1 MVQFIRSDL
10 DFILQQIIIAER
22 NANGESLT
30 DILPNAEVPLGLRTV
45 DGSFN
50 NLVHPEFGAAD
61 LAFPRLTDPSFQ
73 AAESGTSY
81 ATPGTTVVDSEPRTI
96 SNLIVDQTDNNPAAQ
111 AAAAQTPGS
120 SVVMSPGLDGL
131 FGTADDT
138 PVNFIPNV
146 TADAGLSAPFNAWMT
161 FFGQFFDHGLDLVT
175 KSQSQTEVVFIPLK
189 PDDPL
194 FSTAPGALNF
204 MVLQRAAG
212 GLDATNTTSPFVD
225 QSQTYAS
232 NPSHQVFL
240 RAYEL
245 NANGDPVA
253 TGELITNRNLG
264 ADGLFGTGDD
274 VEIGGMATWAVVKA
288 QARDIL
294 GINLTDADVGNV
306 PVLAVDA
313 YGNFIKG
320 PNGMPLVMM
329 TDGSFTEGNLA
340 APISLAGA
348 ARTGHAF
355 LNDIAHNADPTGKT
369 PDADNIVNTGPL
381 AAGQYD
387 NELLDAH
394 YIAGDGRV
402 NENIGLTAVHA
413 VFHSEHNRLVE
424 QTKDTV
430 LTSGDLAFLKQ
441 WLIPDTGPDTFPTTS
456 EEIAALQ
463 WNGERLFQAA
473 RFGTEMQYQ
482 HLVFEEFARTV
493 QPQVD
498 EFLAPNGYD
507 TTINPAIL
515 AEFAHTVYRF
525 GHSMLTET
533 VDRLDPNFNTV
544 GGDPQLGLIAAF
556 LNPLAYA
563 NSGLTPEQATGAIV
577 RGVTRQV
584 GNEIDEFVTEALRN
598 NLLGLPL
605 DLPALNIARGRDTG
619 IPSFNNARA
628 EFFAM
633 TGDSQLKPYISWADF
648 ADHLKHAE
656 SLINFIAAY
665 GTHPLITSATTLVD
679 KRAIATAIVLG
690 GAGAPG
696 DRLDFLN
703 ATGAYAGGSLGGLN
717 DVDFWIGGLAEEKM
731 PFGGMLGST
740 FNFVFETQ
748 LESLQNGDRFYY
760 LSRTAGM
767 HFGTELE
774 NNSFAKLVMLNS
786 DATHLPNAIFTTP
799 AFTLEVDQT
808 RQHTGL
814 GADGRADPTGGLEIN
829 GIEVV
834 PLVIRDNPATGGV
847 DTNYL
852 HYTGEDHVVLGGT
865 AGDDIIISSEGD
877 DTLYGDG
884 GNDRLE
890 GGAGNDTILG
900 GDGDDILSDSF
911 GDNRIEGGA
920 GNDVIVVGSMSV
932 LGNLIL
938 GGDGQDFIIT
948 TEDISTTFGGTGDD
962 FILGAKTNLPP
973 TGNEGDDW
981 IEMGT
986 QDGAPGDNFSPV
998 LADDVI
1004 GNDIFIGGGGF
1015 DEMIGEGGD
1024 DIFTGSDAQD
1034 KMDGMSG
1041 FDWVTYL
1048 NDRFGVTV
1056 DLTLAALAQPH
1067 GAPATNIGAFQPIG
1081 ASPASILDRFAEV
1094 EGLSGSRYADVLRG
1108 DDVDA
1113 VTIVNHGGATGGALT
1128 NVALIDQLDALLGG
1142 AGLSTTGFATGN
1154 IILGGDGSD
1163 IIEGRGGDDLIDG
1176 DKWLNVR
1183 IGVYAA
1189 DDINHTGTPIASFDN
1204 MVQLMPF
1211 MLAGTYNPGQ
1221 LHAIREIMDGSST
1234 GGNAFDT
1241 AVFSGNRAD
1250 YTVTIDD
1257 RGTAD
1262 FSDDIVTVADSV
1274 VARDGTD
1281 TLTHIERLQF
1291 ADEAQVVVPGLNAE
1305 PVGLLEIRDAT
1316 THAADGTPT
1325 AGQLL
1330 EVSIAGVTDGD
1341 NPDSGAITESVSYY
1355 WQVDRNGD
1363 GVFED
1368 IILLPA
1374 GDLAFLSAD
1383 GVNFRVTPD
1392 LVGLP
1397 IRVKAYYQDAHGV
1410 TETVFSAP
1418 TAAIAAAPVV
1428 PPTVAA
1434 PLNEVTA
1441 GGAGIH
1447 MAVSDLQFILDQI
1460 KIAEAHAH
1468 GASLLSLIPNVRSPL
1483 GLRAVDGSNNNL
1495 VHLNGIDQSE
1505 FGAADNTFP
1514 RVVPPNFL
1522 DEQDESPFSLGPGG
1536 PPPVTNTNYNSS
1548 ISVVDSDPRT
1558 ISNLVVDQT
1567 ANNPAAYAAA
1577 FDPGLNGQLDFG
1589 APGNDDVLKDGVSIV
1604 KSPGIDGLFGTADDK
1619 DVFKI
1624 DAVAPDVGL
1633 SAPFNSWFTFFGQ
1646 FFDHGLDLVTK
1657 GGNGTIYIPL
1667 QPDDP
1672 LYVPGGNSNFMVV
1685 TRATQAGPDGILL
1698 DNPATAVDE
1707 SADNTHAGTNT
1718 TTPFVDQNQTYSSHP
1733 SHQVFL
1739 RAYSLDGTGAHA
1751 TGKLITNWDLG
1762 ADGHFGGGDD
1772 REIGGMAT
1780 WKVVKAQA
1788 NDILGINLTDA
1799 DFDNVPL
1806 LATDA
1811 YGNFIRGPNGFPQ
1824 VVMKGADG
1832 IGGTSDD
1839 VLVEGNPLAPISLAN
1854 AVRTGHAFLND
1865 IAHNAVP
1872 VFNAGVLAPDA
1883 DTDTGNAVPVGPG
1896 GNNLAY
1902 DNELL
1907 DAHYIAGDGRV
1918 NENIGLTAVHSI
1930 FHHEHNR
1937 LVDQT
1942 KETVL
1947 AANNLDFLKEWLVE
1961 GTGPAAFPT
1970 TPTEIAALQWDGERL
1985 FQAAKFGTE
1994 MQYQHLVFEEFART
2008 IQPNVD
2014 LFFAPTQVYDA
2025 DLDPSIVAEFAHTV
2039 YRFGHSMLTETVDRY
2054 DENFN
2059 VVGDGN
2065 PTEAGNQQTGLIAAF
2080 LNPLAFAA
2088 SGTTPED
2095 ATSAIV
2101 RGVTRQVGNEIDE
2114 FVTEALRNN
2123 LLGLPLDLP
2132 AINIARGRDVGIPS
2146 LNAVRRDIYRQTGNS
2161 DLKPYTS
2168 WADLVQHL
2176 KHAESVINFIAAYGT
2191 HDSITTATTTAAK
2204 RAAATLLVLG
2214 GAGEPADRLDFLNST
2229 GTWASLA
2236 NGVTTT
2242 GLDAI
2247 DLWIGGLAEEKNP
2260 FGGMLGSTF
2269 NFIFEN
2275 QLEKLQDGDR
2285 FYYLERTAGLA
2296 FNAELEGNS
2305 FAKLIM
2311 ANTSATHLS
2320 ALVFSTPTWTLEVD
2334 PTKQFTGLGA
2344 DGRADPTEGGTDL
2357 NPLVVRDNPDTA
2369 GPDSNY
2375 IKYTGE
2381 DHIVLGGTNPGSLA
2395 NPSGNDILISGA
2407 GDDTVYGDGGNDRIE
2422 GGYGNDQLRGGDGND
2437 IITDIGGD
2445 DNIQGGDGDD
2455 VIQGGN
2461 GVNLIIGGFGS
2472 DFIITGEDASEAIG
2486 GQGNDFILGSK
2497 ANEQDMGN
2505 EGDDWIEKGTSD
2517 GAPGDNFDPLGN
2529 DPIIGNDVFI
2539 GDGENDKFNAEGGDD
2554 IMVGKTGFGD
2564 RYIGGSGYDWA
2575 DFKDNERGVYIDI
2588 SDRFFDS
2595 PQMPGSQTPLIRFD
2609 IVEGISGSHFGDVLH
2624 GNDVDAAALPTEG
2637 ATGSVLT
2644 NIALINGL
2652 QELLDTAYAADLAP
2666 GAHKTFYDG
2675 GNIILGGDGSDI
2687 IEGRGGDD
2695 VIDGDKWLNV
2705 RIAVYAAGD
2714 TNHTGPEI
2722 ASFDSMADLEFQARM
2737 LDGTW
2742 SPGQLNIV
2750 REIKTGTAAF
2760 DTAVFSG
2767 RQANYTITTVGGLT
2781 TVTDNVGTDG
2791 TDRLTNIERL
2801 QFSDGSVLLP
2811 NAAPG
2816 VTNAAP
2822 SGVMSILDGVTP
2834 VETAAAGT
2842 VLTVSFAGITDAD
2855 NVSATNPTGTI
2866 TGPVDYFWQVETVPG
2881 SGVYEDIL
2889 TFGAGEVERAHGTSF
2904 TVTDGEAGLNL
2915 RVRALYQDGHGTLE
2929 QIYSA
2934 LPPIPGVGVTLVG
2947 TRAADTL
2954 TGTAFADTIT
2964 GDRGDDIILGLGG
2977 SDTIDAGRGADTVD
2991 GGDGDDTILGDR
3003 DNDILN
3009 GGAGDDTIDGGRGDD
3024 IINGGPGNDTI
3035 LGDRGNDL
3043 IIVGSTDGRDIIDG
3057 GRDTDT
3063 VQIVGDATTENF
3075 KVYASAD
3082 AIAAGITIA
3091 AATQIVITRNDV
3103 VVAELA
3109 NIEEIQITGGG
3120 GGDTFQVIGNFAPT
3134 TLLTSTIT
3142 IDGSAGD
3149 DTVDISSLTSAHR
3162 IVFTSNGGHD
3172 TIVGTLRPQDVI
3184 KLAPGSTLAD
3194 YTSTTANGMTT
3205 MSNGTH
3211 SVTFASAGTPTF
3223 EAGSG
3228 SGSGS
3233 GGDTGG
3239 NGGGG
3244 NGGGGGNDNPGG
3256 SGAFH
3261 LTASDLTAL
3270 KNLVNG
3276 LPGGEDNDA
3285 VGIRDL
3291 EGTGNNRAHADY
3303 GSADQPFIRL
3313 TGAHFGDYN
3322 DTIHN
3327 RDINPLFNG
3336 LDPRAISNAL
3346 GTQEPNLPT
3355 SAEHANSLFMAF
3367 GQYFDHGLDF
3377 LPKGGNGTI
3386 QIGAAGAGHTPGTD
3400 NPADLTRGT
3409 VSGFDANGIPENLN
3423 KTSPFADQNQAYGSD
3438 ELVGQFLREGDGHGG
3453 FSGRL
3458 LAGAPDPSNPDF
3470 NLLPN
3475 LRELIMHH
3483 WANNTVFTAAS
3494 LPGGHI
3500 AFRDYF
3506 AGLVDATGHIDET
3519 MLPQMTKNF
3528 MGSGFALL
3536 LDTNPF
3542 ISLLDHYVA
3551 GDGRANENVALTA
3564 IHTIWARNHN
3574 FHVAGLLE
3582 AGFAGTAEE
3591 LFQAA
3596 KVINEAEY
3604 QRVVYTEFADKLL
3617 GGMKGDGEHGFNE
3630 YNPDVDARVSHEFAT
3645 AAYRFGHSLIGQN
3658 LTVMDAQGHPTQ
3670 VALFDAFLNPTNDVS
3685 AFTAP
3690 LPPGYVP
3697 QPGYEQLGINGI
3709 LAGGVVQPAE
3719 EVDVNLVDAVRNDL
3733 VRSSADVF
3741 AFDVAREWDVGL
3753 GSMNQIRA
3761 DLLASTDPYV
3771 HEAVGFA
3778 GDLNPY
3784 TSWEDFQTRNGLSDT
3799 VINQFRQAYPD
3810 LVLQAGDIA
3819 KFKQINP
3826 NIDVAMQ
3833 PDGTGVV
3840 KGIDRVDLF
3849 VGGLAEKHIN
3859 GGVVGQTFW
3868 VILHEQLDR
3877 IQEGDRL
3884 YYLDRVENL
3893 DFYDIV
3899 EEQGFAAIIAR
3910 NTGLTG
3916 LPEDIFG
3923 TNQQDNQ
3930 GGGDDGQ
3937 TGGGDDGQT
3946 GGGDDGQTGGG
3957 DDGQTGGGDDG
3968 QTGGGDDG
3976 QTGGGDD
3983 GQTGGGDDGQTGG
3996 GDDGQTGG
4004 GDGGGNGGG
4013 DDDGQNQGGG
4023 DDDGSGDGGTDP
4035 LPVAARTLIG
4045 TVAGDVL
4052 IGAAGADTILAGGGG
4067 DIVAGDAGNDILRG
4081 EDGDDVVTAGDGND
4095 SVTGGAGDDEL
4106 HGGAG
4111 DDMLFGNAGKDMIH
4125 GEAGNDFIEGG
4136 AGEDQVWAGDG
4147 DDTVIASAGDG
4158 DDQYWG
4164 GYGNDTLD
4172 YAVATANLTV
4182 DLGNGFMQRGQ
4193 VSGGSTGTD
4202 VVYGFENVITG
4213 SGHDTIT
4220 ATAAVNVMDGGLGN
4234 DTFRFLSAGAAN
4246 GDVIHG
4252 FQPGDKIDFAAID
4265 ANSGMDG
4272 VQHFSLASGGALTA
4286 AGQVVVT
4293 HEVLNGDEF
4302 TVIHGN
4308 VDSNTDADFVLMLK
4322 GNYNLTA
4329 SDFNGVS

>member
-10 DFILQQIIIAER
+10 EFILQQIIIAER
-22 NANGESLT
+22 NAAGESLT
-30 DILPNAEVPLGLRTV
+30 DILPSAQLPFGLRTV

-50 NLVHPEFGAAD
+50 NLAHPEFGAAD
-61 LAFPRLTDPSFQ
+61 LAFPRLTEASFQ
-73 AAESGTSY
+73 PAEAGTSY
-81 ATPGTTVVDSEPRTI
+81 AIPGALVVDSEPRTI
-96 SNLIVDQTDNNPAAQ
+96 SNLIVDQTNNNPAAQ
-111 AAAAQTPGS
+111 AAASQNPGS
-120 SVVMSPGLDGL
+120 STVISPGLDGI
-131 FGTADDT
+131 FGTADDV
-138 PVNFIPNV
+138 PVNFIPNITPDV
-146 TADAGLSAPFNAWMT
+146 GLSAPFNAWMT

-175 KSQSQTEVVFIPLK
+175 KSQSQTEIVFIPLK
-189 PDDPL
+189 EDDPL

-212 GLDATNTTSPFVD
+212 GQAATNTTSPFVD

-232 NPSHQVFL
+232 NASHQVFL

-245 NANGDPVA
+245 NANGDPEA
-253 TGELITNRNLG
+253 TGALITNRDLG
-264 ADGLFGTGDD
+264 ADGRFGTADD

-320 PNGMPLVMM
+320 PNGFPMVMM
-329 TDGSFTEGNLA
+329 TDGSFTEGNPA
-340 APISLAGA
+340 APISLTGA

-355 LNDIAHNADPTGKT
+355 LNDIAHSAVPVFAGVGADGIANTADDLV
-369 PDADNIVNTGPL
+369 PDADTDTGNAVPVGP
-381 AAGQYD
+381 AGNNLEYD

-413 VFHSEHNRLVE
+413 VFHSEHNRLVQ
-424 QTKDTV
+424 QTKDVALAT
-430 LTSGDLAFLKQ
+430 GDVAFLNQ
-441 WLIPDTGPDTFPTTS
+441 WLDTPLDPDTTTFPLTQA
-456 EEIAALQ
+456 EIDALD
-463 WNGERLFQAA
+463 WNGERLFQSAK
-473 RFGTEMQYQ
+473 FGTEMQYQ

-533 VDRLDPNFNTV
+533 VDRYDPNFNTV

-563 NSGLTPEQATGAIV
+563 ASGVTPEEATGAIV

-619 IPSFNNARA
+619 IPSLNNARA

-648 ADHLKHAE
+648 AGHLKHAE

-665 GTHPLITSATTLVD
+665 GTHTSITSATTLAG
-679 KRAIATAIVLG
+679 KRAAATLIVLG
-690 GAGAPG
+690 GAGEPG

-703 ATGAYAGGSLGGLN
+703 ATGAFAGGSLGGLN

-767 HFGTELE
+767 NFAAELE

-799 AFTLEVDQT
+799 NFTLEVDQS

-834 PLVIRDNPATGGV
+834 PLVIRDNPATAAA

-865 AGDDIIISSEGD
+865 EGNDIIISGDGD

-890 GGAGNDTILG
+890 GGYGNDTVLGGAGDDIIQDLG
-900 GDGDDILSDSF
+900 GDDRL
-911 GDNRIEGGA
+911 EGGE
-920 GNDVIVVGSMSV
+920 GNDVIHAGNMMVGGA
-932 LGNLIL
+932 GNLIL
-938 GGDGQDFIIT
+938 GGTGKDYIVT
-948 TEDISTTFGGTGDD
+948 MEDISTTFGGQGDD
-962 FILGAKTNLPP
+962 FIYSAKTSLPP

-981 IEMGT
+981 IEKGT
-986 QDGAPGDNFSPV
+986 QDGAPGDNFAPL
-998 LADDVI
+998 LADNVI

-1015 DEMIGEGGD
+1015 DEFIGEGGD
-1024 DIFTGSDAQD
+1024 DIFVGSDAQD

-1041 FDWVTYL
+1041 FDWVTYK
-1048 NDRFGVTV
+1048 NDNQGVTV

-1067 GAPATNIGAFQPIG
+1067 GETPAANTGVVQPVA

-1094 EGLSGSRYADVLRG
+1094 EGLSGSRFADILRG

-1113 VTIVNHGGATGGALT
+1113 VTILNHGGATGGVLT
-1128 NVALIDQLDALLGG
+1128 NVALIDGLSALLSQ
-1142 AGLSTTGFATGN
+1142 AGLSPAGFATGN
-1154 IILGGDGSD
+1154 IMLGGAGSD
-1163 IIEGRGGDDLIDG
+1163 LLEGRGGDDLIDG
-1176 DKWLNVR
+1176 DRWLNVR
-1183 IGVYAA
+1183 ISVRANADGTGAEIATFDSMVAPQLLQNMLNGVW
-1189 DDINHTGTPIASFDN
+1189 
-1204 MVQLMPF
+1204 
-1211 MLAGTYNPGQ
+1211 NPGQ
-1221 LHAIREIMDGSST
+1221 LVAVRELKDDDNS
-1234 GGNAFDT
+1234 FDT
-1241 AVFSGNRAD
+1241 AIFSGNRAD
-1250 YTVTIDD
+1250 YTVTTTNGITTVTDNV
-1257 RGTAD
+1257 GT
-1262 FSDDIVTVADSV
+1262 
-1274 VARDGTD
+1274 DGTD
-1281 TLTHIERLQF
+1281 TLVNVERLQF
-1291 ADEAQVVVPGLNAE
+1291 ADQTLTLPNGIGQNINPTGQLALLDAE
-1305 PVGLLEIRDAT
+1305 T
-1316 THAADGTPT
+1316 NAADNTPT
-1325 AGQLL
+1325 SGQLL
-1330 EVSIAGVTDGD
+1330 RVSIAGVTDADTGPGAV
-1341 NPDSGAITESVSYY
+1341 NGIIPGSISYHWQFEATPGSGI
-1355 WQVDRNGD
+1355 
-1363 GVFED
+1363 FED
-1368 IILLPA
+1368 IILLPL
-1374 GDLAFLSAD
+1374 GDLAFQSAD
-1383 GVNFRVTPD
+1383 GTTFRVTPD
-1392 LVGLP
+1392 LVGSSL
-1397 IRVKAYYQDAHGV
+1397 RVKAIFTDGHGV

-1418 TAAIAAAPVV
+1418 TVA
-1428 PPTVAA
+1428 VAA
-1434 PLNEVTA
+1434 GAPAPTPVAPIQVADATA
-1441 GGAGIH
+1441 GGEGI
-1447 MAVSDLQFILDQI
+1447 MLVRSDLNFILDQI
-1460 KIAEAHAH
+1460 KIAEANAL
-1468 GASLLSLIPNVRSPL
+1468 GTPLTSLLPNVRVPL
-1483 GLRAVDGSNNNL
+1483 GLRTVDGSGNNL
-1495 VHLNGIDQSE
+1495 LNHDQSE
-1505 FGAADNTFP
+1505 TFGAADNTFP
-1514 RVVPPNFL
+1514 RVTTPVFNNA
-1522 DEQDESPFSLGPGG
+1522 EGG
-1536 PPPVTNTNYNSS
+1536 TSYQQTSGLV
-1548 ISVVDSDPRT
+1548 IDSQPRT

-1567 ANNPAAYAAA
+1567 MNNPAAIAAA
-1577 FDPGLNGQLDFG
+1577 LRNAGSVNIAADSAAVTTAFQDLNTAKAGGDPAAIAAAQANFDAVAESLGLTVVTSPGLDGQ
-1589 APGNDDVLKDGVSIV
+1589 
-1604 KSPGIDGLFGTADDK
+1604 FGTADDK
-1619 DVFKI
+1619 QVFEI
-1624 DAVAPDVGL
+1624 PNIAPDAGL
-1633 SAPFNSWFTFFGQ
+1633 SAPFNAWMTFFGQ

-1657 GGNGTIYIPL
+1657 GGSGTVFIPL

-1672 LYVPGGNSNFMVV
+1672 LFVPGSPTNFMVL
-1685 TRATQAGPDGILL
+1685 TRATNQPGPDGVLG
-1698 DNPATAVDE
+1698 TADDIHE
-1707 SADNTHAGTNT
+1707 HTNT

-1739 RAYSLDGTGAHA
+1739 RGYEFNADGEPVA
-1751 TGKLITNWDLG
+1751 TGRLITNRDLG
-1762 ADGHFGGGDD
+1762 ADGTFGTADD
-1772 REIGGMAT
+1772 TEIGGMAT

-1788 NDILGINLTDA
+1788 RDILGINLTDA
-1799 DFDNVPL
+1799 DYDNVPL

-1811 YGNFIRGPNGFPQ
+1811 YGNFIKGDNGFPQ
-1824 VVMKGADG
+1824 VVMKGPDG
-1832 IGGTSDD
+1832 IAGTDDD
-1839 VLVEGNPLAPISLAN
+1839 VLVEGNPLAPISLTN

-1872 VFNAGVLAPDA
+1872 VFAAGGGADGVPNTADDLVPDTG
-1883 DTDTGNAVPVGPG
+1883 TDTGNAVAVGPG
-1896 GNNLAY
+1896 GNNLEY

-1918 NENIGLTAVHSI
+1918 NENIGLTAVHAI
-1930 FHHEHNR
+1930 FHSEHNR
-1937 LVDQT
+1937 LVEQA
-1942 KETVL
+1942 KNTVL
-1947 AANNLDFLKEWLVE
+1947 ASGDIAFLKEWIILPE
-1961 GTGPAAFPT
+1961 GEDITTFPT
-1970 TPTEIAALQWDGERL
+1970 TPEAIAALEWNGERL
-1985 FQAAKFGTE
+1985 FQTAKFGTE

-2014 LFFAPTQVYDA
+2014 LFFAPTQVYDV

-2039 YRFGHSMLTETVDRY
+2039 YRFGHSMLTETVDRFTAGF
-2054 DENFN
+2054 D
-2059 VVGDGN
+2059 VVSSDPNN
-2065 PTEAGNQQTGLIAAF
+2065 PDQQLGLIAAF
-2080 LNPLAFAA
+2080 LNPVAFAA
-2088 SGTTPED
+2088 SGTDPEE
-2095 ATSAIV
+2095 AVSAIV
-2101 RGVTRQVGNEIDE
+2101 RGVTRQAGNEIDE

-2132 AINIARGRDVGIPS
+2132 AINMARGRDTGIPS
-2146 LNAVRRDIYRQTGNS
+2146 LNEVRRQIFTATGEVQ
-2161 DLKPYTS
+2161 LKPYTS
-2168 WADLVQHL
+2168 WADLVQNL
-2176 KHAESVINFIAAYGT
+2176 KHPDSLINFIAAYGT
-2191 HDSITTATTTAAK
+2191 HSSITSVTTLAAK
-2204 RAAATLLVLG
+2204 RAAAVALVLG
-2214 GAGEPADRLDFLNST
+2214 GANAPADRLDFLNGT
-2229 GTWASLA
+2229 GDWASGA
-2236 NGVTTT
+2236 NGVTIT
-2242 GLDAI
+2242 GVDAI
-2247 DLWIGGLAEEKNP
+2247 DLWIGGLAEEKMP

-2285 FYYLERTAGLA
+2285 FYYLERTAGLS
-2296 FNAELEGNS
+2296 FNAELESNS

-2311 ANTSATHLS
+2311 ANSNATHLPGV
-2320 ALVFSTPTWTLEVD
+2320 VFTTPGFTLEVN
-2334 PTKQFTGLGA
+2334 QAAQHTGLGVNGN
-2344 DGRADPTEGGTDL
+2344 DDPTNGDPL
-2357 NPLVVRDNPDTA
+2357 LPLVIRDNPDTA

-2375 IKYTGE
+2375 LRYTGDE
-2381 DHIVLGGTNPGSLA
+2381 HVVLGGTD
-2395 NPSGNDILISGA
+2395 GNDIILSSE
-2407 GDDTVYGDGGNDRIE
+2407 GDDTVWGDAGNDRID
-2422 GGYGNDQLRGGDGND
+2422 GGDGNDQLRGGSGDD
-2437 IITDIGGD
+2437 IITDTGGD
-2445 DNIQGGDGDD
+2445 DNIQGGDGND
-2455 VIQGGN
+2455 VLHGGN

-2539 GDGENDKFNAEGGDD
+2539 GDGENDKFNGEGGDD
-2554 IMVGKTGFGD
+2554 IMAGKTGLGD
-2564 RYIGGSGYDWA
+2564 RFIGGSGYDWA
-2575 DFKDNERGVYIDI
+2575 TYKYNDTGVYIDI
-2588 SDRFFDS
+2588 SDRFFDQ
-2595 PQMPGSQTPLIRFD
+2595 PAVPGGSTSLSRFD
-2609 IVEGISGSHFGDVLH
+2609 FVEGLSGSSFGDVLH
-2624 GNDVDAAALPTEG
+2624 GDDSDATTLPTAG

-2644 NIALINGL
+2644 NIDLINGL
-2652 QELLDTAYAADLAP
+2652 RALLPA
-2666 GAHKTFYDG
+2666 GATFFDG
-2675 GNIILGGDGSDI
+2675 GNIMLGGGGSDI
-2687 IEGRGGDD
+2687 IEGRGGNDI
-2695 VIDGDKWLNV
+2695 IDGDRHLNV
-2705 RIAVYAAGD
+2705 RISVRANIDG
-2714 TNHTGPEI
+2714 TGPEI
-2722 ASFDSMADLEFQARM
+2722 DSFDSLEPMVPFM
-2737 LDGTW
+2737 LNGTYN
-2742 SPGQLNIV
+2742 PGQLVIV
-2750 REIKTGTAAF
+2750 REILTGPAAF

-2767 RQANYTITTVGGLT
+2767 RLADYSVTTVGGVT

-2801 QFSDGSVLLP
+2801 QFSDGSLVL
-2811 NAAPG
+2811 G
-2816 VTNAAP
+2816 GTNAAP
-2822 SGVMSILDGVTP
+2822 TGVMSILDGGTP
-2834 VETAAAGT
+2834 VETAATGT
-2842 VLTVSFAGITDAD
+2842 VLTVSLAGITDAD
-2855 NVSATNPTGTI
+2855 NESTNNPTGTI

-2881 SGVYEDIL
+2881 TGVYEDIL

-2904 TVTDGEAGLNL
+2904 TVTDAEAGLNL
-2915 RVRALYQDGHGTLE
+2915 RVRAIYQDGNGTLE

-2934 LPPIPGVGVTLVG
+2934 LPLVPGVGVTLVG
-2947 TRAADTL
+2947 TRAGDTL
-2954 TGTAFADTIT
+2954 TGTEFADTIT
-2964 GDRGDDIILGLGG
+2964 GDRGDDTINGLGG
-2977 SDTIDAGRGADTVD
+2977 DDTIDAGRGADTVD

-3003 DNDILN
+3003 DNDTLN
-3009 GGAGDDTIDGGRGDD
+3009 GGAGDDNIDGGRGDD
-3024 IINGGPGNDTI
+3024 TINGGPGNDTI

-3043 IIVGSTDGRDIIDG
+3043 ITVGSTEGRDIIDG

-3063 VQIVGDATTENF
+3063 VRILGNANTEAF
-3075 KVYASAD
+3075 RVYARAN
-3082 AIAAGITIA
+3082 AIAAGITVA
-3091 AATQIVITRNDV
+3091 AATEIVVTRGTA

-3120 GGDTFQVIGNFAPT
+3120 GGDTFQVIGNFAAT
-3134 TLLTSTIT
+3134 TLFTNTIT
-3142 IDGSAGD
+3142 IDGSSGD
-3149 DTVDISSLTSAHR
+3149 DTVDITSLTSAHR

-3172 TIVGTLRPQDVI
+3172 TIIGTLRPQDVI
-3184 KLAPGSTLAD
+3184 KLAPGATLAD

-3211 SVTFASAGTPTF
+3211 SITFASAGTPTF
-3223 EAGSG
+3223 EAD
-3228 SGSGS
+3228 SGS
-3233 GGDTGG
+3233 GGGSGG
-3239 NGGGG
+3239 NGNGDNGGGG
-3244 NGGGGGNDNPGG
+3244 DTGGGGGNDDPAGNGD
-3256 SGAFH
+3256 FH

-3276 LPGGEDNDA
+3276 LEGGEDNDA

-3291 EGTGNNRAHADY
+3291 EGTGNNRAHPNY

-3313 TGAHFGDYN
+3313 TDAHFGDYN
-3322 DTIHN
+3322 DSTHN

-3346 GTQEPNLPT
+3346 GAQEANLAP
-3355 SAEHANSLFMAF
+3355 SAEHANSLFTAF

-3386 QIGAAGAGHTPGTD
+3386 QIGAPGAGHTPGTD

-3409 VSGFDANGIPENLN
+3409 VAGFDADGIPENLN

-3438 ELVGQFLREGDGHGG
+3438 ELVGQFLREGDGNGG

-3458 LAGAPDPSNPDF
+3458 LAGAPDPSNPNF

-3494 LPGGHI
+3494 LPGGHM

-3506 AGLVDATGHIDET
+3506 AGLVDANGHINEA
-3519 MLPQMTKNF
+3519 MLPQMTSNF

-3542 ISLLDHYVA
+3542 VSLLDHYVA
-3551 GDGRANENVALTA
+3551 GDGRANENIALTA

-3582 AGFAGTAEE
+3582 AGFTGTAEE

-3596 KVINEAEY
+3596 KVINETEY
-3604 QRVVYTEFADKLL
+3604 QRVVYTDFVDKLL

-3645 AAYRFGHSLIGQN
+3645 AAYRFGHSLIAQN

-3670 VALFDAFLNPTNDVS
+3670 VALFDAFLNPTNDAS

-3697 QPGYEQLGINGI
+3697 QPGYEQLGINGV
-3709 LAGGVVQPAE
+3709 LAGGVEQAAE
-3719 EVDVNLVDAVRNDL
+3719 EVDVNIVDAVRNDL
-3733 VRSSADVF
+3733 VRTSADVF

-3778 GDLNPY
+3778 GDLTPY

-3799 VINQFRQAYPD
+3799 VISQFRQAYPD

-3819 KFKQINP
+3819 KFKEINP
-3826 NIDVAMQ
+3826 NIEVTIQ

-3884 YYLDRVENL
+3884 YYLERVENL

-3910 NTGLTG
+3910 NTGLTN
-3916 LPEDIFG
+3916 LPENIFG
-3923 TNQQDNQ
+3923 TNPQDDQDDDDDQNQ

-3937 TGGGDDGQT
+3937 NGGGDDG
-3946 GGGDDGQTGGG
+3946 DD
-3957 DDGQTGGGDDG
+3957 DDQN
-3968 QTGGGDDG
+3968 Q
-3976 QTGGGDD
+3976 
-3983 GQTGGGDDGQTGG
+3983 
-3996 GDDGQTGG
+3996 
-4004 GDGGGNGGG
+4004 GG
-4013 DDDGQNQGGG
+4013 DDD
-4023 DDDGSGDGGTDP
+4023 DD
-4035 LPVAARTLIG
+4035 
-4045 TVAGDVL
+4045 
-4052 IGAAGADTILAGGGG
+4052 
-4067 DIVAGDAGNDILRG
+4067 
-4081 EDGDDVVTAGDGND
+4081 
-4095 SVTGGAGDDEL
+4095 
-4106 HGGAG
+4106 
-4111 DDMLFGNAGKDMIH
+4111 
-4125 GEAGNDFIEGG
+4125 
-4136 AGEDQVWAGDG
+4136 GDG
-4147 DDTVIASAGDG
+4147 DG
-4158 DDQYWG
+4158 QNG
-4164 GYGNDTLD
+4164 G
-4172 YAVATANLTV
+4172 
-4182 DLGNGFMQRGQ
+4182 
-4193 VSGGSTGTD
+4193 
-4202 VVYGFENVITG
+4202 
-4213 SGHDTIT
+4213 
-4220 ATAAVNVMDGGLGN
+4220 
-4234 DTFRFLSAGAAN
+4234 
-4246 GDVIHG
+4246 
-4252 FQPGDKIDFAAID
+4252 
-4265 ANSGMDG
+4265 
-4272 VQHFSLASGGALTA
+4272 
-4286 AGQVVVT
+4286 
-4293 HEVLNGDEF
+4293 
-4302 TVIHGN
+4302 
-4308 VDSNTDADFVLMLK
+4308 
-4322 GNYNLTA
+4322 
-4329 SDFNGVS
+4329 